1 MRAEM
6 RPAGN
11 HAAGNGKVSEMPV
24 FRLEAIS
31 YSYHGRQPALAA
43 VDLEVATGEQLVL
56 LGANGCGKSTLLK
69 VLDGL
74 YRPTAGRLWAF
85 GEDITEVADDP
96 ARAQAL
102 HRRVGLVFQDAD
114 VQLFSPTVFDD
125 VAFGPLQMG
134 WSTERVQASVAT
146 AMGQMNVQHLAD
158 RAPYELSGGE
168 KKRVAIATVLAM
180 DPEVV
185 LLDEPTANLD
195 PRSRAVLVD
204 VIVRLRELGK
214 TTIVTTHELD
224 IVPIIASRVVVF
236 GDQERRP
243 VAAGHPQ
250 AMLAD
255 EELLVRTNLIHE
267 HLHRHGDLEHSH
279 RHGHGPDHLHALA
292 DELPGEVSAASR

>member
-1 MRAEM
+1 MD
-6 RPAGN
+6 
-11 HAAGNGKVSEMPV
+11 
-24 FRLEAIS
+24 
-31 YSYHGRQPALAA
+31 
-43 VDLEVATGEQLVL
+43 VDLEVTAGEQIVL

-74 YRPTAGRLWAF
+74 YRPNAGRIWAF
-85 GEDITEVADDP
+85 GDEITNVANEP

-134 WSTERVQASVAT
+134 WTAERVQASVAM
-146 AMGQMNVQHLAD
+146 ALAEMNVQHLAD

-168 KKRVAIATVLAM
+168 KKRVSIATVLAM
-180 DPEVV
+180 DPDVV

-195 PRSRAVLVD
+195 PRSRAVLVEL
-204 VIVRLRELGK
+204 IARLRHLGK

-224 IVPIIASRVVVF
+224 IVPMIATRVVVF

-243 VAAGHPQ
+243 VASGDAR
-250 AMLAD
+250 AILAD
-255 EELLVRTNLIHE
+255 TELLVRTNLIHE
-267 HLHRHGDLEHSH
+267 HFHRHGDLVHSH
-279 RHGHGPDHLHALA
+279 PHAHGPDHLHTAEPALV
-292 DELPGEVSAASR
+292 GHG